1 MDSKTL
7 TNFYDQ
13 LKAKLN
19 DSNSDQNTTTNIRVG
34 GGPIGGTMEHPGVLM
49 YRRKAAIEGDKL
61 REDCRKHIL
70 LDIYCKILPLDD
82 DYKCGHVGQ
91 MKSDIDNML
100 QGKNMTATQY
110 LTSCFEA
117 TEAPLVEYILRSTD
131 MIRDQFMKEANE
143 KLADAI
149 EQDISVP
156 EPKAPD
162 VESEDVN
169 GQLVDI
175 QKDTEYDTFIDK
187 LKQKTVNKIVSDVSK
202 IINDKKEEK
211 NMTFDTT
218 PAEELK
224 KESAFGICLNY
235 VEGKLMKEGIEL
247 NESLQDEMIGMAIR
261 ESVLNEIDH
270 VFSLTESDITRFSTR
285 IRLGKGF
292 ICNESAI
299 NYFNEAVNK

>member
-19 DSNSDQNTTTNIRVG
+19 DSDSDQKTTDIRVG
-34 GGPIGGTMEHPGVLM
+34 GGPIGGTMEHPGALM
-49 YRRKAAIEGDKL
+49 YRRKAATEGDKL
-61 REDCRKHIL
+61 REDCRRHIL

-82 DYKCGHVGQ
+82 EYKCGHVGQ
-91 MKSDIDNML
+91 MKSDIDHML

-117 TEAPLVEYILRSTD
+117 TKAPLVEYILRSTD
-131 MIRDQFMKEANE
+131 MIRDQFMEEANE
-143 KLADAI
+143 KLADGI

-162 VESEDVN
+162 IESENIDE
-169 GQLVDI
+169 QIVDI
-175 QKDTEYDTFIDK
+175 KKDTEYETFIDK

-211 NMTFDTT
+211 DMTFDTT
-218 PAEELK
+218 PAEEIK
-224 KESAFGICLNY
+224 KESAVGICLNY
-235 VEGKLMKEGIEL
+235 IESKLMKENVEL
-247 NESLQDEMIGMAIR
+247 PSDLQDEMIGIAIR

-270 VFSLTESDITRFSTR
+270 VFGISESDISRFSTR

-292 ICNESAI
+292 ICNESTI
-299 NYFNEAVNK
+299 TYFNEAVNK